1 MDNKYA
7 LGSTKVAHEHH
18 DAKLK
23 ETTSPLVCRFCGSA
37 NLIFQLTIEDHHCQ
51 DCGQNQEDLPQGYP
65 TGRSAD
71 Y

>member
-7 LGSTKVAHEHH
+7 LGSSKVAHEHH

-23 ETTSPLVCRFCGSA
+23 ETSPVLHCRFCGGEH
-37 NLIFQLTIEDHHCQ
+37 LIYSPTMEDHHCQ
-51 DCGQNQEDLPQGYP
+51 DCGQNQEDLPQGYS

>member
-7 LGSTKVAHEHH
+7 LGSSKVAHEHH

-23 ETTSPLVCRFCGSA
+23 EAAPVLHCRFCSSTH
-37 NLIFQLTIEDHHCQ
+37 LIYSPTMEDHHCQ
-51 DCGQNQEDLPQGYP
+51 DCGQNQGDLPQGYS